1 MLTVDKICGRC
12 TFTATYVS
20 VPARRALYTCA
31 NDAAATG
38 CSEISSKNS
47 PRGPPSS
54 RSIVA
59 IAVAVSN
66 GFTASCKMASSSSAA
81 WGRTSG
87 RTLIICPALMYVGP
101 SFSMITRAS
110 RARDRSFL
118 LSSSAPP
125 VMLRVATRVRKG
137 TERPRNSAQRFCKAP
152 PCFAQYAWIA
162 ARSYTSGRPSS
173 SSATSD
179 ASRSASA
186 LPLATKDFVV
196 SSGASTPRMR
206 TALLTSTAATAALP
220 ATSPTFA
227 TSMTPPRRANASDA
241 PPRARRGA
249 PLGEARRG
257 ETRNGETAR
266 PRDARDAP
274 RGGRNRGVEEAGARA
289 PSAASGAIGPR
300 VRGVRAAVTP
310 PRRGGGCEARAKV

>member
-1 MLTVDKICGRC
+1 
-12 TFTATYVS
+12 
-20 VPARRALYTCA
+20 
-31 NDAAATG
+31 
-38 CSEISSKNS
+38 
-47 PRGPPSS
+47 
-54 RSIVA
+54 
-59 IAVAVSN
+59 
-66 GFTASCKMASSSSAA
+66 MASSSSAA

-125 VMLRVATRVRKG
+125 AMLRVATRVRKG

-227 TSMTPPRRANASDA
+227 TSMTPPRRANASDG
-241 PPRARRGA
+241 PPGRVGSSLGRRAEGRRETARRRGRETRGTRRAAGGTAASRRRARARR
-249 PLGEARRG
+249 ARR
-257 ETRNGETAR
+257 A
-266 PRDARDAP
+266 
-274 RGGRNRGVEEAGARA
+274 A
-289 PSAASGAIGPR
+289 PS
-300 VRGVRAAVTP
+300 VRGF
-310 PRRGGGCEARAKV
+310 GECELR